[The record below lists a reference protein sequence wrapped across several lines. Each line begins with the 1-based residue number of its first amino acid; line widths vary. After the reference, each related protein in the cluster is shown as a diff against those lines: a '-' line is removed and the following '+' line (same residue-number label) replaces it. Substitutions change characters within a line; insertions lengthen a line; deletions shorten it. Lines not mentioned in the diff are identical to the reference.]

1 MTEKTG
7 EGAKKEEQEGKSTGI
22 ALFIGMGCFILIT
35 QIIALLLATP
45 FDVAGM
51 TAFENPDDPLNPII
65 FFVFIIAFTAF
76 ILVVLKYF
84 KHLGE
89 KLVYFVML
97 GAVAMTIYY
106 VMLVLFPFAFAPEL
120 STLALALLLYK
131 YPEWY
136 VIDATGLVI
145 GGGAAALFGISLGIL
160 PVLLLLAILMVYDAI
175 AVYKTKHMV
184 ALAES
189 VIDLHMPVL
198 FVLPRKWS
206 FSLLRGDE
214 MEDGFYMGL
223 GDAIIPTVLV
233 VSANYMQGFVH
244 YFGLINAPALGA
256 LIGTL
261 AGYAVLSRIAGRG
274 KPHAGLPFLNS
285 GAILGVA
292 IGYLALML

>member
-1 MTEKTG
+1 MPEETE
-7 EGAKKEEQEGKSTGI
+7 EGLKEEEEQEERSTGI
-22 ALFIGMGCFILIT
+22 VLFIGMGCFILIT
-35 QIIALLLATP
+35 QLLALLLATP
-45 FDVAGM
+45 FDVAGI
-51 TAFENPDDPLNPII
+51 TAFENPDDPLNPLI

-76 ILVVLKYF
+76 ILIVLKYG
-84 KHLGE
+84 GE

-97 GAVAMTIYY
+97 AAVAITIYY
-106 VMLVLFPFAFAPEL
+106 VMLVLFPFAFVPEL
-120 STLALALLLYK
+120 VTLALALLLYK

-136 VIDATGLVI
+136 VLDATGLI
-145 GGGAAALFGISLGIL
+145 LGGGAAAIFGISLGIL
-160 PVLLLLAILMVYDAI
+160 PVLLLLGILMVYDAI

-206 FSLLRGDE
+206 FSLLRGDA

-233 VSANYMQGFVH
+233 VAANYMQGFVY

-285 GAILGVA
+285 GAILGFA
-292 IGYLALML
+292 IGYLALLL

>member
-1 MTEKTG
+1 MTDKTG
-7 EGAKKEEQEGKSTGI
+7 EGAKKEEQEERSTGI
-22 ALFIGMGCFILIT
+22 VLFIGMGCFILIT

-51 TAFENPDDPLNPII
+51 IAFENPDDLLNPII

-76 ILVVLKYF
+76 ILIVLKYF
-84 KHLGE
+84 KNRGE

-97 GAVAMTIYY
+97 AAVAMTIYY
-106 VMLVLFPFAFAPEL
+106 VMLVLFPFAFVPEL

-136 VIDATGLVI
+136 VIDATGLII

-160 PVLLLLAILMVYDAI
+160 PVLLLLDILMVYDAI

-184 ALAES
+184 TLAES

-206 FSLLRGDE
+206 FSLLRGDA

-233 VSANYMQGFVH
+233 VSANYMPGFVY

-261 AGYAVLSRIAGRG
+261 VGYAVLSRIAGRG

-285 GAILGVA
+285 GAMLGFA
-292 IGYLALML
+292 IGYLAMVV